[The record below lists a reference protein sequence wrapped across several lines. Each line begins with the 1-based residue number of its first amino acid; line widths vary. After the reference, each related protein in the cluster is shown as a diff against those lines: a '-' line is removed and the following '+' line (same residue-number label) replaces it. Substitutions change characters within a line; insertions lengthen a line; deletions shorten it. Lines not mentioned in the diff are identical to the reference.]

1 MLLVGINNFEMF
13 INIYKNWP
21 NAYWFPVMDK
31 FMEMEETLMED
42 NQDVVTSIWFL
53 DFEDNNNKLR

>member
-1 MLLVGINNFEMF
+1 
-13 INIYKNWP
+13 
-21 NAYWFPVMDK
+21 
-31 FMEMEETLMED
+31 MEMEETLMED

>member
-1 MLLVGINNFEMF
+1 
-13 INIYKNWP
+13 
-21 NAYWFPVMDK
+21 MDK

>member
-1 MLLVGINNFEMF
+1 MF